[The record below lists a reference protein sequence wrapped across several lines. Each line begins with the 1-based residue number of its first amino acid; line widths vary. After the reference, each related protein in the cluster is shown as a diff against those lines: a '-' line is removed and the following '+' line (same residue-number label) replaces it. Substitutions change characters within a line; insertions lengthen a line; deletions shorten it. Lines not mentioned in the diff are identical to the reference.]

1 MTEDQIAAQVAQ
13 NIPKEEHIP
22 APEVKE
28 EPQPSA
34 FESNIELNDPAISL
48 QLTDYF
54 NVGRIDR
61 FNEETQRQL
70 REVYRWAAET
80 AQSKEMD
87 KVLPIIRMVEMEI
100 GASFSE
106 DRLARIAKW
115 VRLQKQSA
123 VLRAQMGALY
133 G

>member
-1 MTEDQIAAQVAQ
+1 MTEDEIAAQVAT
-13 NIPKEEHIP
+13 NIQTEEHIP
-22 APEVKE
+22 APVVQE

-34 FESNIELNDPAISL
+34 FESNIELNDPGISL

-54 NVGRIDR
+54 SVGRLDR

-70 REVYRWAAET
+70 REVFRWAAERV
-80 AQSKEMD
+80 QSKEMD
-87 KVLPIIRMVEMEI
+87 KVLPMIRMVEMEI
-100 GASFSE
+100 GSSFAE
-106 DRLARIAKW
+106 DRLARVAKW
-115 VRLQKQSA
+115 VRLQKQSE